1 MAELETQLLLMTQ
14 DMERDM
20 IQKNEERDAALAGAA
35 LAASHTSGGQAP
47 ELQSL
52 SERREGRLHE
62 SDAVVA
68 TAEEAMHAMERM
80 ALQHQ
85 GVYQDL
91 NAALLELGHLA
102 EQTQQDLSESRL
114 EVSCL
119 HEAAIWHDEDMDA
132 LAAQVASA
140 VVKSQE
146 LETCL
151 AAAEGKVLELQAT
164 RDQGEKENL
173 MEGLQQDIK
182 DKEGSVATASEAL
195 RSAQEEV
202 AQLMQVRDKNQEC
215 IEALQTDVKNKDET
229 VSKLTGELQSSQEE
243 LKQRESLLQ
252 SSHEEAQQTC
262 ILNKSRELEMTKSKS
277 QLERVGDQLQAAQ
290 AQLQIAQARLLES
303 ERELMVEREEAKS
316 RLEVAQHNATKAQ
329 DQVETLT
336 QRLSTLNSVQQELET
351 SRNLAQ
357 DLERQISMS

>member
-243 LKQRESLLQ
+243 VAQLMQVRDKNQECIEALQTDVKNKDETVSKLTGELQ
-252 SSHEEAQQTC
+252 SSQEEV
-262 ILNKSRELEMTKSKS
+262 
-277 QLERVGDQLQAAQ
+277 VG
-290 AQLQIAQARLLES
+290 
-303 ERELMVEREEAKS
+303 LMKVR
-316 RLEVAQHNATKAQ
+316 
-329 DQVETLT
+329 
-336 QRLSTLNSVQQELET
+336 
-351 SRNLAQ
+351 
-357 DLERQISMS
+357 